1 MTHPGEGSGQ
11 RLQEDAGIQ
20 GHQQFEIYTTDLLN
34 VVILLGKHTPGGNVQ
49 LEALILIKG

>member
-1 MTHPGEGSGQ
+1 MTHPGEESGQ